1 MLPCT
6 PQSTSALTQSLQVS
20 AGMRAVTHGMQ
31 WPSSMFKPN
40 PSRLNAADEAL
51 GGNISVQLYA
61 EPAGDTP
68 DHVE

>member
-1 MLPCT
+1 
-6 PQSTSALTQSLQVS
+6 
-20 AGMRAVTHGMQ
+20 MRAVTHGMQ

-61 EPAGDTP
+61 EPAAEPAGDTP